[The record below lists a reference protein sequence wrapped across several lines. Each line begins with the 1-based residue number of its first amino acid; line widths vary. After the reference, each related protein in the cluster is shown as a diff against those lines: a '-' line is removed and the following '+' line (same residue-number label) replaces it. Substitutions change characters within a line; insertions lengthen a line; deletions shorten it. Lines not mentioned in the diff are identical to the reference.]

1 MSPIRHSVLI
11 GSCFMLTACGATT
24 TATPQ
29 ASSTAMSTGLYST
42 STPVASPS
50 SIAALPSLTPSPT
63 MNAQNPV
70 ITMKTSMGTI
80 KIELFADKVPNTVAN
95 FVKLSKEKF
104 YDGILFHRVIPG
116 FMAQSGDPNTKDS
129 DPYNDGMG
137 GPGYKF
143 ADEFVAGLSNVR
155 GTISMANSGPN
166 TNGSQFFINVVDN
179 TYLNNKHTVFGKVI
193 EGMDIVDNI
202 VDVPTVQNN
211 PRLQNRPAKDVKIV
225 SVVVEE

>member
-24 TATPQ
+24 VTPQ
-29 ASSTAMSTGLYST
+29 ATPTAMSTSAYST
-42 STPVASPS
+42 ATPLLSPS
-50 SIAALPSLTPSPT
+50 AVSLPTVTPSPT

-70 ITMKTSMGTI
+70 ITMQTSMGTV
-80 KIELFADKVPNTVAN
+80 KIELFADKVPNTVEN
-95 FVKLSKEKF
+95 FVKLSKDKF
-104 YDGILFHRVIPG
+104 YNGILFHRVIPG

-143 ADEFVAGLSNVR
+143 ADEFVSGLSNVR
-155 GTISMANSGPN
+155 GTLSMANSGPN

-193 EGMDIVDNI
+193 EGLDVVDKIVN
-202 VDVPTVQNN
+202 VPTVKND
-211 PRLQNRPAKDVKIV
+211 PRLQNRPVKDVKIV
-225 SVVVEE
+225 SVTVKE

>member
-11 GSCFMLTACGATT
+11 GSCFFLSACGAAT

-29 ASSTAMSTGLYST
+29 ATTATSSSLYST
-42 STPVASPS
+42 STPVVSPS
-50 SIAALPSLTPSPT
+50 STVASPLLTPSPT

-70 ITMKTSMGTI
+70 ITMKTSMGSI

-193 EGMDIVDNI
+193 EGMDIVDKI
-202 VDVPTVQNN
+202 VNVPTVQNN
-211 PRLQNRPAKDVKIV
+211 PRLQNRPAKDVAIV
-225 SVVVEE
+225 SVVVKE

>member
-11 GSCFMLTACGATT
+11 GSCLVLTACGTT
-24 TATPQ
+24 TPTPQ
-29 ASSTAMSTGLYST
+29 TSPTAISTSLYST
-42 STPVASPS
+42 NTPVASS
-50 SIAALPSLTPSPT
+50 LSVAASPLLTPSPT
-63 MNAQNPV
+63 MSAQNPV
-70 ITMKTSMGTI
+70 ITMTTSMGTI

-193 EGMDIVDNI
+193 EGMDIVDKI
-202 VDVPTVQNN
+202 VNVPTVQNN
-211 PRLQNRPAKDVKIV
+211 PRLQNRPSKDVKIV
-225 SVVVEE
+225 SVAVKE

>member
-11 GSCFMLTACGATT
+11 GSCFMLTACGATAVT
-24 TATPQ
+24 PQVTPTSMSTNAYSTATPLM
-29 ASSTAMSTGLYST
+29 SSSS
-42 STPVASPS
+42 VASP
-50 SIAALPSLTPSPT
+50 LVTPSPT

-70 ITMKTSMGTI
+70 ITMQTSMGTV
-80 KIELFADKVPNTVAN
+80 KIELFADKVPNTVEN
-95 FVKLSKEKF
+95 FVKLSKDKF
-104 YDGILFHRVIPG
+104 YNGILFHRVIPG

-143 ADEFVAGLSNVR
+143 ADEFVSSLSNVR
-155 GTISMANSGPN
+155 GTIAMANSGPN

-193 EGMDIVDNI
+193 EGLDIVDKI
-202 VDVPTVQNN
+202 VNVPTVKND
-211 PRLQNRPAKDVKIV
+211 PRLQNRPVKDVKIV
-225 SVVVEE
+225 SVTVKE

>member
-11 GSCFMLTACGATT
+11 GSCFMLTACGAATVT
-24 TATPQ
+24 PPATPTSMSTN
-29 ASSTAMSTGLYST
+29 AYSTAIPLM
-42 STPVASPS
+42 SPS
-50 SIAALPSLTPSPT
+50 SVSLPSVTPSPT

-70 ITMKTSMGTI
+70 ITMQTSMGTV

-104 YDGILFHRVIPG
+104 YNGILFHRVIPG

-143 ADEFVAGLSNVR
+143 ADEFVSGLSNVR
-155 GTISMANSGPN
+155 GTLSMANSGPN

-193 EGMDIVDNI
+193 EGLDIVDKI
-202 VDVPTVQNN
+202 VGVPTVQND
-211 PRLQNRPAKDVKIV
+211 PRLQNRPVKDVKIV
-225 SVVVEE
+225 SVTVKE

>member
-1 MSPIRHSVLI
+1 MSPIRHSILI

-24 TATPQ
+24 SPKASPTPTSINAYSTATPL
-29 ASSTAMSTGLYST
+29 M
-42 STPVASPS
+42 SPS
-50 SIAALPSLTPSPT
+50 SVSLPSITPSPT

-70 ITMKTSMGTI
+70 ITMQTSMGTV

-116 FMAQSGDPNTKDS
+116 FMAQSGDPNTKDN

-143 ADEFVAGLSNVR
+143 ADEFVSGLSNVR
-155 GTISMANSGPN
+155 GTLSMANSGPN

-193 EGMDIVDNI
+193 EGLDIVDKI
-202 VDVPTVQNN
+202 VNVPTVQND
-211 PRLQNRPAKDVKIV
+211 PLLQNRPAKDVKIV
-225 SVVVEE
+225 SVTVKE